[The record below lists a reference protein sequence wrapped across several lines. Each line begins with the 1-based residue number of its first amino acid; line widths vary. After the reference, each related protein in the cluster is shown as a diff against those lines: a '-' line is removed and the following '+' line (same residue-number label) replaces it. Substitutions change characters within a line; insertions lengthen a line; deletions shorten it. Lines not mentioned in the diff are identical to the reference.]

1 MNHSFIDKYS
11 DINSPIHRFD
21 PRLKFIFVILCVAI
35 IVSQPRGQLLPYA
48 FYGMMV
54 ISIMLLSRI
63 PITFM
68 LRRMLF
74 VLPFILMASL
84 FYPISIY
91 IYDSASFPSIQNEAF
106 SVAFSIFFK
115 GSLSVILLIL
125 LISTEKFH
133 NIISG
138 MRMLKMPKIIG
149 VISALMYR
157 YIFIFSD
164 EAMKTSMARNSR
176 TPGRLKVNKIKVYGN
191 QMAMI
196 FIRSWDRSQN
206 IYNAMVSRGF
216 NGEFAT
222 MKEFKIK
229 KSEIALFTL
238 AIIMF
243 LVIRVGSEII
253 L

>member
-1 MNHSFIDKYS
+1 
-11 DINSPIHRFD
+11 
-21 PRLKFIFVILCVAI
+21 
-35 IVSQPRGQLLPYA
+35 
-48 FYGMMV
+48 MV
-54 ISIMLLSRI
+54 ISLMIISKI
-63 PITFM
+63 PIIFM
-68 LRRMLF
+68 LKRLLF

-91 IYDSASFPSIQNEAF
+91 IYDSSSFASLQNEAF
-106 SVAFSIFFK
+106 IVSFSIFIK

-149 VISALMYR
+149 TMSALMYR
-157 YIFIFSD
+157 YIYIFSD

-176 TPGRLKVNKIKVYGN
+176 TPGKLRVCKIKVYGN

-196 FIRSWDRSQN
+196 FIRSWDRSQS
-206 IYNAMVSRGF
+206 IYNAMISRGF
-216 NGEFAT
+216 NDEFPT

-229 KSEIALFTL
+229 KYEIALFVL
-238 AIIMF
+238 AIMMF
-243 LVIRVGSEII
+243 LSVRVGSELIFII
-253 L
+253 I